1 MFQPGGGRIITD
13 SCEKKPAASQL
24 SKGIALGWAVPV
36 TISAAPEVG
45 LRDGFATVKAVCR
58 PSVLDLAGKSQGG
71 LFQQGIE
78 VVREEGLRQVV
89 PESRLT
95 ALLVIRA
102 SPEAAHRDSERLRV
116 DLADQL
122 PAIPVRESYVTD
134 QDIKFRI

>member
-1 MFQPGGGRIITD
+1 M
-13 SCEKKPAASQL
+13 
-24 SKGIALGWAVPV
+24 
-36 TISAAPEVG
+36 
-45 LRDGFATVKAVCR
+45 AVCQ
-58 PSVLDLAGKSQGG
+58 PPLDFAAKSQGG

-78 VVREEGLRQVV
+78 VVREEGFRQVV
-89 PESRLT
+89 PVSGLT

-134 QDIKFRI
+134 QDIEFRIRERLYGGSHVPDAADLMPLVLQILRQVGQRVFMVFDNKDSQAT